1 MKARIKGESEWKDYK
16 TVFNPDGVFIG
27 LETAGY
33 YEGNNEGGINQVI
46 DSSGATIIT
55 SKQRRY
61 VSEILPLECFDLWSE
76 PDWDAY
82 CRDVAKDIFVGLI
95 TNRYLSHGE
104 IQADSYTSRWA
115 IRVAKN
121 FVDDLKEQI

>member
-16 TVFNPDGVFIG
+16 TIFDSNGVFLG

-33 YEGNNEGGINQVI
+33 YEGGNEEEAIEVI
-46 DSSGATIIT
+46 DSSGATIVT

-82 CRDVAKDIFVGLI
+82 CREVAKEIFVELATKRFIAG
-95 TNRYLSHGE
+95 GE
-104 IQADSYTSRWA
+104 VRADGHTSRWA

-121 FVDDLKEQI
+121 FVNDLKERI